1 MKKTFVIILTV
12 LFLVGIAGLNAEGLD
27 EGEKR
32 LCHVYG
38 NVSWGGGVMN
48 PPGHNGIEGAHVI
61 LRFYY
66 NGSEGNT
73 FNDEYTDGNGDY
85 DYGNLNL
92 SAAYT
97 SATITVIVDEGTG
110 HEQSQMV
117 EYILP
122 EDPGIPFIAYDEFV
136 FYPVPDRR

>member
-12 LFLVGIAGLNAEGLD
+12 LFLVGIAGLNAE

-38 NVSWGGGVMN
+38 NVSWEGGS
-48 PPGHNGIEGAHVI
+48 GIEGAHVF

-66 NGSEGNT
+66 NGSLGNE
-73 FNDEYTDGNGDY
+73 FEEWTDGNGNY
-85 DYGNLNL
+85 DFGNLNL

-117 EYILP
+117 EYVIP
-122 EDPGIPFIAYDEFV
+122 QDPGIPFIAYDEFE
-136 FYPVPDRR
+136 FYRVPDRW